1 LSGSL
6 ILAAHAVL
14 SEMEAVGP
22 CATPSN
28 ARSAILEQKGFKMT
42 SESRITQNK
51 DGTGAKPMA
60 MLDDRTDVDGAA
72 GCNAL
77 TSEAATGWLE
87 QPARRIENDGRPVML
102 AIGCADRADALGRW
116 AERAGL
122 RCIGR
127 VGLDHAA
134 DRLAQMAALDLIL
147 LDLRG
152 RDVADTL
159 DHATARTLAARHG
172 FAGARLAV
180 IVDMDGLDCALA
192 MLDAPKTDFLC
203 DPEDSDIV
211 SLLVMAGL
219 RAPAPGR
226 VLFDDASRDSETMR
240 LEQLSAEVRRL
251 AVTIE
256 RMSQGV
262 APAPGVANGTQAAM
276 EDRGGYRAAPATDGA
291 GDPAQLFQPRAPHR
305 VAESGGLPTHR
316 EIRAIIRARR
326 LRDQF
331 LPSDLFAD
339 PAWDMVL
346 DLLATR
352 LAGQRVSVSSL
363 CIAAAVPPTTA
374 LRWIRQLTDRAVFA
388 RIDDPADGRRVFIEL
403 TDAAAQAV
411 LGWTQS
417 VRRNGGLL
425 ASTTR

>member
-1 LSGSL
+1 MM
-6 ILAAHAVL
+6 APHAVL
-14 SEMEAVGP
+14 SEMEGVGP
-22 CATPSN
+22 LATLANP
-28 ARSAILEQKGFKMT
+28 RSAILEQKGFKMT
-42 SESRITQNK
+42 SESRITRNK
-51 DGTGAKPMA
+51 GGTGAKPMA
-60 MLDDRTDVDGAA
+60 MLENRTGVEVAFGSHELP
-72 GCNAL
+72 G
-77 TSEAATGWLE
+77 EAETGWLE
-87 QPARRIENDGRPVML
+87 RPAHQIECDNRPVML
-102 AIGCADRADALGRW
+102 TVGCADRADVLGRW
-116 AERAGL
+116 GERAGL

-127 VGLDHAA
+127 VGLDHAV

-152 RDVADTL
+152 LDVAYAL
-159 DHATARTLAARHG
+159 DPATARTLAARHG

-180 IVDMDGLDCALA
+180 IVDMGGLDCALA

-203 DPEDSDIV
+203 DPDDSEIV

-262 APAPGVANGTQAAM
+262 APASGVADGMQEAR
-276 EDRGGYRAAPATDGA
+276 EERGGYRAAPAVENA
-291 GDPAQLFQPRAPHR
+291 GNPAQLFQPRAPQR
-305 VAESGGLPTHR
+305 GPEPGGLPTHR

-331 LPSDLFAD
+331 LPADLFAD
-339 PAWDMVL
+339 PAWDMLL
-346 DLLATR
+346 DLLAAR

-411 LGWTQS
+411 LSWAQG

-425 ASTTR
+425 ASTAR